1 MIQLL
6 YTTKEWE
13 QKMNVNNMNV
23 VICAFCEQ
31 KIADEIDYTYT
42 QSCVDCNEYK
52 GITTVGDYFA
62 GYGILVSV

>member
-1 MIQLL
+1 
-6 YTTKEWE
+6 
-13 QKMNVNNMNV
+13 MNLNNMNV

-31 KIADEIDYTYT
+31 KVADEIDYTYT

>member
-13 QKMNVNNMNV
+13 NKMNMNT

-31 KIADEIDYTYT
+31 KVADEIDYTYT